1 MLTATQA
8 FELKKD
14 KILVA
19 CINPGLVGTDMGNQ
33 SVELF
38 PNIGEHIIK

>member
-1 MLTATQA
+1 MLTATMA

-19 CINPGLVGTDMGNQ
+19 CFDPGLVGTDMGNYC
-33 SVELF
+33 VELF
-38 PNIGEHIIK
+38 PKLGE